1 MAACSM
7 IQAFISRVFFPM
19 VYLKGMFSREARGKT
34 TTLKGTPLSALLIA
48 GKSFMTGHKGV
59 ILIPQV

>member
-7 IQAFISRVFFPM
+7 IQVLYIDVLFSYGLF
-19 VYLKGMFSREARGKT
+19 KGDVLTQARGKT
-34 TTLKGTPLSALLIA
+34 ATLKETPLSASLIA

-59 ILIPQV
+59 IFDPQV